1 MSLINELS
9 GEKTEQLAV
18 LYCDLNAANS
28 NGISE
33 SELVLWRMNHLRAAH
48 EMAEN
53 HGGEPA
59 TTVVGGWAAL
69 FRSTVDALLCA
80 QAMGSVA
87 GWEARGPSLSGG
99 LSAGDV
105 THGPFG
111 ISGRPVWEAI
121 SLCRQARPRQVLVA
135 DPIKFLVA
143 EGSEQVLLPSAPDPK
158 ACWVESVRPSAA
170 LGRRGRHGPGGEP
183 PLRLVTASPTDG
195 DAGKTVR
202 DQVPGPETGAGGHA
216 TAVGLNVLGWVQVEA
231 GDPPMRRAV
240 MRGSQAR
247 AVLSMLALRRGPVH
261 KAELAELLWPD
272 GLPDHWE
279 GATRGLITKI
289 RRFLDEGGLQGR
301 KTLVAEGGY
310 YELRLP
316 PGAYVDRHLATTVL
330 AAAKAALGDGRP
342 AQALPLTRQAV
353 AILQRR
359 LMSGDD
365 NGWFDQVRSELEHE
379 RLAALELL
387 AQAEL
392 HSGNYE
398 PAKRAATEALALD
411 PYRESSYRLLME
423 THAAAGSR
431 GEALRTYERCRKVL
445 VEELGVGPAPQTQ
458 ALYLD
463 LLG

>member
-18 LYCDLNAANS
+18 LYCDVNSANS
-28 NGISE
+28 SGFSE

-48 EMAEN
+48 EMAER
-53 HGGEPA
+53 HGGEPV

-69 FRSTVDALLCA
+69 FHSTVDALLCA
-80 QAMGSVA
+80 TAMASLA
-87 GWEARGPSLSGG
+87 RWETRGPSLSGG

-111 ISGRPVWEAI
+111 VSGRPVWEAI
-121 SLCRQARPRQVLVA
+121 SLCHHARPRQVLVA

-143 EGSEQVLLPSAPDPK
+143 EGREQVLLPSSRDPK
-158 ACWVESVRPSAA
+158 ACRAESVRPGAGF
-170 LGRRGRHGPGGEP
+170 GRRGHQAPVEP
-183 PLRLVTASPTDG
+183 PLRLVTATRADG
-195 DAGKTVR
+195 NA
-202 DQVPGPETGAGGHA
+202 PPPAPERQA
-216 TAVGLNVLGWVQVEA
+216 TLERRAKAVALNVLGWVQVEA

-272 GLPDHWE
+272 ALPDHWE
-279 GATRGLITKI
+279 GAVRGLITKI

-301 KTLVAEGGY
+301 RTLVAEGGY

-316 PGAYVDRHLATTVL
+316 PGAHVDRHRATTSI
-330 AAAKAALGDGRP
+330 ADAKAALGEGRP
-342 AQALPLTRQAV
+342 DQALPLIRQAV

-365 NGWFDQVRSELEHE
+365 NGWFEQVRAELEHE

-387 AQAEL
+387 AEVEL

-398 PAKRAATEALALD
+398 PAKRAATEALGLD

-445 VEELGVGPAPQTQ
+445 AEELGVGPAPQTQ